1 MITDEELAW
10 RMDAISKS
18 FSSTVFYSSTQQEKI
33 QNKTLDKIMMIV
45 RNATKKQLQSR
56 HPRTLVTCLLRIL
69 LYYENV
75 FHTNGFCDLWKRRRK
90 FRVARDCY
98 HALLKSYLPERSQD
112 VVETI
117 VEAIYHERLWKFE
130 TFCFEVMYSLL
141 DINPVIAGLIVHSIW
156 NKLILP
162 EIDVEDARG
171 IIRILYELLDVYVW
185 PATQDTVAIIERML
199 ALFHSS
205 IIARLTTTSLSSSSS
220 VAPSPSSSPS
230 ALASLK
236 KGLEVCLR
244 NTMKHMPNDQM
255 LVVVQHMCSWT
266 VATGTTDEFVLEF
279 ASLLEFAAYMHQASL
294 YEQTLTPT
302 IFPLL
307 MRMVG
312 SSSRLVSLLGNRV
325 LQWLIDRQDNRAIFD
340 TPKIFFEHAR
350 LGLRVTQ
357 CRKED
362 RLFFKLHR
370 ELLHDSL
377 LKSLINH
384 SDSRMNIDMTY
395 CTVCLIAVEVP
406 CGFIAAA
413 LVCLAMNLQEII
425 LQQQD
430 SRVEVAYHIHAT
442 IISIMSLIC
451 WIHKAKVFY
460 SYVNRIVMER
470 AQWAPHL
477 NPPIQSQY
485 NFALHHVLWNKPE
498 LFFVDWE
505 VRYGLWKCFRFT
517 DIHNSISL
525 IV

>member
-1 MITDEELAW
+1 MITDEELAR
-10 RMDAISKS
+10 RMDDISKS
-18 FSSTVFYSSTQQEKI
+18 FSSTVLHSPALQD
-33 QNKTLDKIMMIV
+33 KTLDKITMIV

-56 HPRTLVTCLLRIL
+56 HPRALVTCLLRIL
-69 LYYENV
+69 LHYESV
-75 FHTNGFCDLWKRRRK
+75 LHMDGFCEWKRRRK

-98 HALLKSYLPERSQD
+98 HSLLKSYLPEKSRE

-117 VEAIYHERLWKFE
+117 VEAVYHERLWKFE

-141 DINPVIAGLIVHSIW
+141 DVSPVSVGLIIHAVW
-156 NKLILP
+156 NKLTLP
-162 EIDVEDARG
+162 EIGVEDARG
-171 IIRILYELLDVYVW
+171 LVRVLYELLDVYVW
-185 PATQDTVAIIERML
+185 PATQDTVATIERML
-199 ALFHSS
+199 GLFHAS
-205 IIARLTTTSLSSSSS
+205 IIARLTTISDSSSSAS
-220 VAPSPSSSPS
+220 LAPLPPPP
-230 ALASLK
+230 LASLK

-244 NTMKHMPNDQM
+244 NTMKHLSNDQL

-266 VATGTTDEFVLEF
+266 VAAGTTDEFVLEF
-279 ASLLEFAAYMHQASL
+279 GSTLEFAAYTHQADL

-312 SSSRLVSLLGNRV
+312 SSSRLTSLLGNRV
-325 LQWLIDRQDNRAIFD
+325 LQYLMDRKDNRAIFD
-340 TPKIFFEHAR
+340 TPRIFFEHTR
-350 LGLRVTQ
+350 LYLRVAQ

-384 SDSRMNIDMTY
+384 MDSRMNLETTY

-406 CGFIAAA
+406 CGFTAAA

-425 LQQQD
+425 LQQQNN
-430 SRVEVAYHIHAT
+430 RVEVACHVHAT

-451 WIHKAKVFY
+451 WIHKAEVFY

-498 LFFVDWE
+498 LFFIDWE
-505 VRYGLWKCFRFT
+505 ARYGLWKCFRLT
-517 DIHNSISL
+517 DSHDGTSL